1 MVDAG
6 VAIKLDVP
14 IYSYREG
21 NPCEEREAYGL
32 AQDIKITHPESIIF
46 GDEVGV
52 QCNQKKDNQVA
63 GEKFM
68 SEGHCTAIVFFNTR
82 FQVHPLPFTSASRAA
97 IAYVVIF
104 KSERTHKRKG
114 ILSGGVSELETR
126 YRPLGYQ
133 NPVKDE
139 NGNII
144 FEANLGPEKYYP
156 GGPTCNYLRKS
167 VPCFAYAS
175 DRGVITA

>member
-46 GDEVGV
+46 ADEVGV

-104 KSERTHKRKG
+104 KSERTHERKG

-126 YRPLGYQ
+126 YRPLRYQ
-133 NPVKDE
+133 S
-139 NGNII
+139 
-144 FEANLGPEKYYP
+144 
-156 GGPTCNYLRKS
+156 CQR
-167 VPCFAYAS
+167 
-175 DRGVITA
+175 